1 MTYAD
6 YPDTA
11 KNNARKALNHKK
23 DNGSSCGT
31 RVGWL
36 RANQIA
42 NGEGLSEDTVQRT
55 YSFLSRAETYDQGK
69 YFDEDGN
76 EICGSIMYDAWG
88 GDPMLDWA
96 KKKYEAMEEKYN
108 AHESERRT
116 INFELRARP
125 ESRTIEGYAAIFDSE
140 TNLGWFTEE
149 IARGAFQGADMTD
162 VVALFNHDPNF
173 PLARTSSG
181 TLNLEVDEKGLKY
194 TFEAP
199 DTTFGEDLL
208 KMIRR
213 GDISQSSFAFTI
225 KEQQWIDRADAPM
238 KRIIREIDTLY
249 DVSPV
254 TYPAYK
260 ETSVTAR
267 MRQQIENPAPKG
279 VADKDYPRI
288 EADIIELKKSRK

>member
-1 MTYAD
+1 
-6 YPDTA
+6 
-11 KNNARKALNHKK
+11 
-23 DNGSSCGT
+23 
-31 RVGWL
+31 
-36 RANQIA
+36 
-42 NGEGLSEDTVQRT
+42 
-55 YSFLSRAETYDQGK
+55 
-69 YFDEDGN
+69 
-76 EICGSIMYDAWG
+76 
-88 GDPMLDWA
+88 
-96 KKKYEAMEEKYN
+96 MEEKYN

-149 IARGAFQGADMTD
+149 IARGAFDGADMSD
-162 VVALFNHDPNF
+162 VVALFNHDPNY
-173 PLARTSSG
+173 PLARTSSK
-181 TLNLEVDEKGLKY
+181 TLVLEVDEKGLKY
-194 TFEAP
+194 RFDAP

-225 KEQQWIDRADAPM
+225 KDQEWIERTGTPSKRMIKKIDA
-238 KRIIREIDTLY
+238 LY

-267 MRQQIENPAPKG
+267 MRQQIENPAPQG
-279 VADKDYPRI
+279 VADKDYPQLI
-288 EADIIELKKSRK
+288 ADILKLKKD

>member
-1 MTYAD
+1 
-6 YPDTA
+6 
-11 KNNARKALNHKK
+11 
-23 DNGSSCGT
+23 
-31 RVGWL
+31 
-36 RANQIA
+36 
-42 NGEGLSEDTVQRT
+42 
-55 YSFLSRAETYDQGK
+55 
-69 YFDEDGN
+69 
-76 EICGSIMYDAWG
+76 
-88 GDPMLDWA
+88 
-96 KKKYEAMEEKYN
+96 MEQKYN

-181 TLNLEVDEKGLKY
+181 TLSLEVDEKGLRY
-194 TFEAP
+194 SFEAP

-267 MRQQIENPAPKG
+267 MRQEIENPAPTG
-279 VADKDYPRI
+279 VCDKDYPQLI
-288 EADIIELKKSRK
+288 ADILTLKKN